1 MKVAILG
8 NMNNN
13 GFALLRYL
21 RDEGIDAELILF
33 SDDGAGVSAHFSIQ
47 ADTWNVDKWHP
58 YIKQIQITNNFET
71 AVSAKLFYR
80 WVFKLAHICRVVMG
94 HKNFSDSQPI
104 DKKERAQLVRLA
116 QNYDVLIGSGPSP
129 AIFESLG
136 LQLSA
141 FFPYS
146 IGIEFINEPN
156 FSRYKY
162 SKNPFVRFLAL
173 EMYRLQSS
181 GIQKCKYVIA
191 ADDSEKTKKSI
202 TELGVESLNL
212 AIPIV
217 YPYDQPETG
226 QSLKSLQPTIGEI
239 KGRDFVV
246 MCHSRHLWVKKPQF
260 SESEWKK
267 ISKHT
272 EWLIQGFASFRDCR
286 SEARPALVLFEY
298 GNDWQETKALV
309 KSFGLEQFVVW
320 VPLMPRREILSLI
333 EYCNVGTTEFYEDDV
348 FPGGAAWEY
357 MAIGKPVIN
366 GPFDSDNHF
375 EQRFGYPP
383 PPLRI
388 ADSAAKITAH
398 LIDLYDDSH
407 RCAEEGNDMRLWFE
421 RYNGHMAVRKIIDL
435 F

>member
-21 RDEGIDAELILF
+21 RDEGVDAELILF
-33 SDDGAGVSAHFSIQ
+33 SDDGAGASAHFSIQ
-47 ADTWNVDKWHP
+47 ADTWNLDKWHP
-58 YIKQIQITNNFET
+58 YIKHIQINNNFET

-80 WVFKLAHICRVVMG
+80 WAFKLAHVFRVAMG
-94 HKNFSDSQPI
+94 HKKFSDSKSI
-104 DKKERAQLVRLA
+104 GKKDRAQLVKLI
-116 QNYDVLIGSGPSP
+116 QNYDISIGSGSSP
-129 AIFESLG
+129 ALFESLG
-136 LQLSA
+136 LRLSI

-156 FSRYKY
+156 FSRYKF
-162 SKNPFVRFLAL
+162 SKNPFTRFLAL

-181 GIQKCKYVIA
+181 GIQKCKYVIT

-202 TELGVESLNL
+202 SELGVESLNL

-217 YPYDQPETG
+217 YPYDQPQTG
-226 QSLKSLQPTIGEI
+226 HSLKSLQTTIEEI
-239 KGRDFVV
+239 QGCDFVV
-246 MCHSRHLWVKKPQF
+246 MCHSRHLWAKKPQF

-272 EWLIQGFASFRDCR
+272 EWLIQGFACFRKIR
-286 SEARPALVLFEY
+286 SEARSALILFEY

-309 KSFGLEQFVVW
+309 ESLGLEQFVIW
-320 VPLMPRREILSLI
+320 MPLMPRREILSLI
-333 EYCNVGTTEFYEDDV
+333 EFCNVGATEFYEDDV

-366 GPFDSDNHF
+366 GPFDSDDQF

-388 ADSAAKITAH
+388 ADSAEKITAH
-398 LIDLYDDSH
+398 LIDLYDNLN
-407 RCAEEGNDMRLWFE
+407 RCTDEGIDLKLWFE
-421 RYNGHMAVRKIIDL
+421 RNNGHMAARKITDL